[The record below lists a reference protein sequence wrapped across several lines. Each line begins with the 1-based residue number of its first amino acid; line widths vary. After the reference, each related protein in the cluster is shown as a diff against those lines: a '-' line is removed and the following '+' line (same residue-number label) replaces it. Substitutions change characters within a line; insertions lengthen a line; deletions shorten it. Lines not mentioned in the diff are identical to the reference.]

1 MIDLRLVYDQNR
13 ALVTSLHEAARA
25 TAAGSNEL
33 RETEVFIGELLTVA
47 AGEHTPISSGILAVS
62 HAVFQEGSETFVM
75 IAPDSVNPYSDENPP
90 EYGPKVHAMGGISRS
105 GHRRDFYIVTVE
117 EDGDDILEQG
127 ADHFFTTLEVLF

>member
-1 MIDLRLVYDQNR
+1 MIDLRLAWEEGR
-13 ALVTSLHEAARA
+13 TLVASLNKAARA
-25 TAAGSNEL
+25 TAASSNEL
-33 RETEVFIGELLTVA
+33 RETEVFIGELLAVA
-47 AGEHTPISSGILAVS
+47 AGEHTPISSGILAIS

-75 IAPDSVNPYSDENPP
+75 IAPDSVNPYSDENPS
-90 EYGPKVHAMGGISRS
+90 EYGPKVHSMGGISRS